1 MINLHLYH
9 SNLTFETRILKITKF
24 LKESSKFKEI
34 LILGKRTDGL
44 QKKEN
49 IDRVRTLIRIQN
61 LISGSFFISKVF
73 GFIEWNIRVFIFL
86 FNKKI
91 NLVNA
96 HSLTVLPLAF
106 FISFINNA
114 KLVYE
119 PHEVE
124 TETANTKKI
133 LKKPL
138 KILEKFLIKK
148 ANLIYTVGEDISDFY
163 NQSYGIDDVGFV
175 LNIPE
180 FQNSILKSNIL
191 KNKFSIEESSY
202 LFLYQG
208 LLNVDR
214 GIRILL
220 EVFKNLD
227 ASMNLV
233 LMGYG
238 PMEKKIKEEASKSK
252 NIFFHPAVSQTE
264 LYSYTSSAD
273 IGVCFLTNNC
283 LSYRLSL
290 PNKLFEYFHS
300 NIPVIV
306 NESQISSKKMIKKY
320 NCGFVFKNDVNAL
333 KKEILKI
340 SHEHIKEKKDNIHKV
355 KAAYN
360 WDEELKKLQKIYSN
374 LLNDSK

>member
-133 LKKPL
+133 LK
-138 KILEKFLIKK
+138 
-148 ANLIYTVGEDISDFY
+148 T
-163 NQSYGIDDVGFV
+163 
-175 LNIPE
+175 
-180 FQNSILKSNIL
+180 
-191 KNKFSIEESSY
+191 
-202 LFLYQG
+202 
-208 LLNVDR
+208 
-214 GIRILL
+214 
-220 EVFKNLD
+220 
-227 ASMNLV
+227 
-233 LMGYG
+233 
-238 PMEKKIKEEASKSK
+238 
-252 NIFFHPAVSQTE
+252 
-264 LYSYTSSAD
+264 
-273 IGVCFLTNNC
+273 
-283 LSYRLSL
+283 
-290 PNKLFEYFHS
+290 
-300 NIPVIV
+300 
-306 NESQISSKKMIKKY
+306 
-320 NCGFVFKNDVNAL
+320 
-333 KKEILKI
+333 
-340 SHEHIKEKKDNIHKV
+340 
-355 KAAYN
+355 
-360 WDEELKKLQKIYSN
+360 
-374 LLNDSK
+374 